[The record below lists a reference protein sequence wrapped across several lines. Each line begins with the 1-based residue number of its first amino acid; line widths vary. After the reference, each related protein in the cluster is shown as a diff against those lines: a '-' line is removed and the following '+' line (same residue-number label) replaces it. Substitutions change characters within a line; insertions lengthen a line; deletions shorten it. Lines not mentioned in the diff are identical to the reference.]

1 MTGEIKALPRAASV
15 VLLREGEG
23 DAPFEVYMLRRLD
36 SARFAPGAHSFP
48 GGVLDAPDYAVA
60 SAAIHALPGG
70 LTVTALHE
78 RFQVLPGFAPADPPT
93 TGALLVC
100 AVRELFEEAGVLLVR
115 EEEGGILPLDN
126 DARWAD
132 AREDLLAGSLQFGR
146 LLSEDNLTIAP
157 DDLIYFSH
165 WITPEASR
173 IRFDTHFFLGVLP
186 PGQMATHWPGE
197 MAAGEWLTPREGL
210 ARHARGVWPML
221 TVQTKHLERFAEF
234 DSLDALLDHAR
245 TKAVPP
251 VLPTRGPTLDPNG
264 REATLSE
271 EIAAC
276 W

>member
-1 MTGEIKALPRAASV
+1 MAGEIKALPRAASV
-15 VLLREGEG
+15 VLLREAAGGE
-23 DAPFEVYMLRRLD
+23 PFEVYMLRRLD

-48 GGVLDAPDYAVA
+48 GGVLDAPDYDVA

-78 RFQVLPGFAPADPPT
+78 RVLALPGFDPPDPTT

-115 EEEGGILPLDN
+115 EETGGLLPLDN
-126 DARWAD
+126 EARWAA
-132 AREDLLAGSLQFGR
+132 AREDLLAGVLPFGR

-173 IRFDTHFFLGVLP
+173 IRFDTHFFLGLLP
-186 PGQMATHWPGE
+186 PGQMATHWAGE

-210 ARHARGVWPML
+210 ARHARGALPML
-221 TVQTKHLERFAEF
+221 PVQTKHLERFARF
-234 DSLDALLDHAR
+234 DSLDALFEHAR

-251 VLPTRGPTLDPNG
+251 VLPTLDPNG
-264 REATLSE
+264 REATLPE